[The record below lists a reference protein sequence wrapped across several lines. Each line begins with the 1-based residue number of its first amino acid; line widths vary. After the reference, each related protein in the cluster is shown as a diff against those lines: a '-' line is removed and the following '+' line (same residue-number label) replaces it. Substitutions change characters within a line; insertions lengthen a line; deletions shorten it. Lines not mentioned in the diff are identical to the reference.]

1 MQLPQTYMRVILLS
15 AGPMYL
21 YQFRLVHQTA
31 PRPPDSVQLHAF
43 NRTVNPFTRT
53 VANCHM
59 GTAISSIL
67 CQTGLSRHL

>member
-1 MQLPQTYMRVILLS
+1 MQLPQTYMRVILLR

-43 NRTVNPFTRT
+43 NLAFSRPLLPI
-53 VANCHM
+53 
-59 GTAISSIL
+59 AIWVQLYQASYARP
-67 CQTGLSRHL
+67 G